1 MWFNVLL
8 HSQTHRLGDTVEVR
22 DAVTVYQVHKAVL
35 MSVHITTFIVH
46 TVIVTFIACNCGN
59 IVAMLSIG
67 I

>member
-8 HSQTHRLGDTVEVR
+8 HSQTHWLGDTVEMR
-22 DAVTVYQVHKAVL
+22 DAVTACPVYKAVP

-46 TVIVTFIACNCGN
+46 NCGN

-67 I
+67 ILEHA